1 MVPNESHLFKIIGPP
16 APVAI
21 TYIARAFQVIIF
33 ISVLVW
39 ISLLGG
45 GLRFSPKV
53 TDPTT
58 GANDT
63 SGVFNWHPLFMTFS
77 FVICMGEAV
86 LAYKRPVLPLPDTKP
101 ARKAW
106 HVALHTLA
114 LVSGTF
120 GLTAAIKSHTLKRPD
135 AIPNFYSIHSWVGLL
150 LCCLVL
156 MQFSLGLLAYI
167 APTWSQPNR
176 EAFGAVHAYL
186 GLSTFLGG
194 LATMI
199 VGIQEKTTF
208 VQLLAKPDVTAG
220 VMRLPAFIGLC
231 IVLYAAAVAFHHAP
245 SAQTR
250 NQELCLSGDGVHALH
265 IEEEPLHAQ

>member
-1 MVPNESHLFKIIGPP
+1 MVPNESPIFKMIGPP

-21 TYIARAFQVIIF
+21 TYIARAFQIIIF
-33 ISVLVW
+33 ISVLIW

-45 GLRFSPKV
+45 LRFSAKV
-53 TDPTT
+53 TDSTT

-63 SGVFNWHPLFMTFS
+63 SGVFNWHPLLMTFS
-77 FVICMGEAV
+77 FVVCMGEAV
-86 LAYKRPVLPLPDTKP
+86 LAYKRPVLPLPDRS

-120 GLTAAIKSHTLKRPD
+120 GITAAIKSHTLKRPD
-135 AIPNFYSIHSWVGLL
+135 AIPNFYSVHSWFGLFI
-150 LCCLVL
+150 CCLVL
-156 MQFSLGLLAYI
+156 AQFSLGLLAYI
-167 APTWSQPNR
+167 VPKWSQPNR
-176 EAFGAVHAYL
+176 EAFGAFHAYL

-199 VGIQEKTTF
+199 VGVQEKTTF
-208 VQLLAKPDVTAG
+208 VQLLAKPGVTAV

-231 IVLYAAAVAFHHAP
+231 IVLYAVAVVFHHAP

-250 NQELCLSGDGVHALH
+250 NQELYVSGDGGHALE
-265 IEEEPLHAQ
+265 IEEQPLHAH

>member
-1 MVPNESHLFKIIGPP
+1 MFPNESPVFKIIGPP
-16 APVAI
+16 APLAI
-21 TYIARAFQVIIF
+21 TYIARALQIIIFLCVII
-33 ISVLVW
+33 W

-45 GLRFSPKV
+45 LRLSPKV
-53 TDPTT
+53 IDPTT

-86 LAYKRPVLPLPDTKP
+86 LAYKRPLLPLNGRP

-114 LVSGTF
+114 LISGTF
-120 GLTAAIKSHTLKRPD
+120 GIIATIKSHTLKRPD
-135 AIPNFYSIHSWVGLL
+135 AIPNFYSVHSWLGVFV
-150 LCCLVL
+150 CCLVL
-156 MQFSLGLLAYI
+156 TQFSLGFLAYV
-167 APTWSQPNR
+167 APKWSQINR

-186 GLSTFLGG
+186 GLSTFLAG

-208 VQLLAKPDVTAG
+208 VQLLAKPGVTAA

-231 IVLYAAAVAFHHAP
+231 IVLYAVTVAFHHAP
-245 SAQTR
+245 SAQARHQDLYLAGDRRKR
-250 NQELCLSGDGVHALH
+250 NLYTPSKLN
-265 IEEEPLHAQ
+265 